1 MRSAL
6 ALAFAH
12 PRKLA
17 LLLGALAATGFE
29 PLRLWPLALVVL
41 AGLIELIASAA
52 SLRQALL
59 LGWLFGVGHFTI
71 SNTWIAAAFTHQAA
85 MPAWLGWIAVVGI
98 ALYLAV
104 WPALAAGLA
113 WRFGRANRAALILSF
128 AASWILTEWLRGW
141 VFTGFPWNPLAV
153 LALGPFGRPGLA
165 SLAPWLGTYALS
177 GLVVMLAGAWLLAAR
192 RGKAD
197 WSGAAL
203 VLVPLALLGLL
214 PGKSSVSA
222 PAKGPAYTLVQPFT
236 PQDVLHDP
244 GQYEASFQRAMRLS
258 QARTPG
264 QVRLVLWPESGLPD
278 FLHEGYPQAWYDAT
292 TYGADPAAAR
302 ARIGRMIGANGLLLT
317 GNDQLEVQGGRVVG
331 ARAGIAAIDS
341 TGRIRETYAKAH
353 LVPYGEYVPLK
364 WLLEPLGL
372 SRFVPGDI
380 EFWPGPGRRTLDLGP
395 WGKGGMLLCYEVIF
409 SGEVTQ
415 RGKRPDFLFNPS
427 NDGWYGA
434 WGPPQHLAQARLRA
448 IEEGLPVLR
457 STTTGISAVID
468 AEGTVVQAVPF
479 GKAGRLDGMMP
490 PPKPPTLF
498 AQLGNMLA
506 LGWAAALLALSAV
519 ASRRHWG

>member
-1 MRSAL
+1 MRRAL

-29 PLRLWPLALVVL
+29 PLRLWPLALLAL
-41 AGLIELIASAA
+41 AGLIELIGRAA
-52 SLRQALL
+52 SLRRVLL

-71 SNTWIAAAFTHQAA
+71 GNNWLAAAFTHQSA
-85 MPAWLGWIAVVGI
+85 MPAWLGWIAVVGT

-113 WRFGRANRAALILSF
+113 WRFGRANHAALILTF
-128 AASWILTEWLRGW
+128 AGGWILTEWLRGW

-153 LALGPFGRPGLA
+153 LALGSFERPGLA

-177 GLVVMLAGAWLLAAR
+177 GLVVLLAGAWLIAAKR
-192 RGKAD
+192 AKAD
-197 WSGAAL
+197 WRGAVLA
-203 VLVPLALLGLL
+203 LVPLALLGLL
-214 PGKSSVSA
+214 PGKSGTPD

-236 PQDVLHDP
+236 PQEVLHDP
-244 GQYEASFQRAMRLS
+244 AQYEATFQRSMRLS
-258 QARTPG
+258 QARVPG

-278 FLHEGYPQAWYDAT
+278 FLHEGYPQHWYDAT

-302 ARIGRMIGANGLLLT
+302 GRIGRMIGENSLLLT
-317 GNDQLEVQGGRVVG
+317 GNDQLEVRGGKAVG
-331 ARAGIAAIDS
+331 ARAGIAAID
-341 TGRIRETYAKAH
+341 TAGRIRETYAKAH

-364 WLLEPLGL
+364 GLLEPLGL
-372 SRFVPGDI
+372 ARFVPGDI

-415 RGKRPDFLFNPS
+415 PGQRPDYLFNPS

-468 AEGTVVQAVPF
+468 AEGKVLQALPL
-479 GKAGRLDGMMP
+479 GQAGRLDGRMP
-490 PPKPPTLF
+490 PPKPPTPF
-498 AQLGNMLA
+498 ARLGNALA
-506 LGWAAALLALSAV
+506 LAWAIVFIALGMV
-519 ASRRHWG
+519 ASRRRQG

>member
-1 MRSAL
+1 LRRAL
-6 ALAFAH
+6 ALALNH

-29 PLRLWPLALVVL
+29 PLRLWPLALL
-41 AGLIELIASAA
+41 ALAALTELIARAA

-59 LGWLFGVGHFTI
+59 LGWLFGLGHFSI
-71 SNTWIAAAFTHQAA
+71 GNNWIATAFTHQAA

-104 WPALAAGLA
+104 WPALAAGAA
-113 WRFGRANRAALILSF
+113 WRLGRGNHAALILAF
-128 AASWILTEWLRGW
+128 AGGWTITEWLRGW

-153 LALGPFGRPGLA
+153 LALGPYERPGLA
-165 SLAPWLGTYALS
+165 MLAPWLGTYALS
-177 GLVVMLAGAWLLAAR
+177 GLVLLLAGAWAIAAR

-197 WSGAAL
+197 WRGAAL
-203 VLVPLALLGLL
+203 VLVPLALLGWL
-214 PGKSSVSA
+214 PGTGAPSA
-222 PAKGPAYTLVQPFT
+222 PGKGPAYTLVQPYT
-236 PQDVLHDP
+236 PQQVLHDP
-244 GQYEASFQRAMRLS
+244 AQYEATFKRAMRLS
-258 QARTPG
+258 QARVPG

-278 FLHEGYPQAWYDAT
+278 FLHEGYPQPWYDAT

-302 ARIGRMIGANGLLLT
+302 GRIGRMIGANSLLLT
-317 GNDQLEVQGGRVVG
+317 GNDRLEIKDGEAVG

-341 TGRIRETYAKAH
+341 AGRVRATYAKAH

-372 SRFVPGDI
+372 DRFVPGAI

-415 RGKRPDFLFNPS
+415 PGNRPDFLFNPS

-434 WGPPQHLAQARLRA
+434 WGPPQHFAQARLRA
-448 IEEGLPVLR
+448 IEEGLPMLR
-457 STTTGISAVID
+457 STTTGISGVID
-468 AEGTVVQAVPF
+468 ARGVVVQAIPH
-479 GKAGRLDGMMP
+479 GQAGRLDGTMP
-490 PPKPPTLF
+490 PPLPPTPF
-498 AQLGNMLA
+498 ARLGNWLA
-506 LGWAAALLALSAV
+506 LGWAAVLLGASLV
-519 ASRRHWG
+519 ASRRRQV